1 MVFFYSK
8 ERWQPLPS
16 PRSVKESVKS
26 ETLLSRPALAKIG
39 EFTRKRTAMDREIQ
53 PQRSSGA
60 SDAYTNG
67 MRPAGRSQ
75 PPGRSSFLWATVKRN
90 GFIIALLCAVGLAF
104 LFPSPGAKGGWLHP
118 DLLNNIGVALI
129 LFVQGLAMAVERMKS
144 GAGNWRLHLIVQG
157 FTFLIFP
164 VVGWVFHEVTRVI
177 WPGEPG
183 ALSDGFLY
191 LCVLPSTVST
201 SVVLTTVARGNTA
214 GAIFNAGLS
223 NILGVIFTP
232 LLVRVLMQAS
242 GQMASFGPLLLKITL
257 LTLVPFIVG
266 MGCRIFLRRWADQN
280 RRFLNLLSSAVILI
294 IVYTAFCD
302 SVEGRV
308 WEQFGIGLTLEVLG
322 AVTVLF
328 TTVSLLVLAV
338 SSAVS
343 LSREDFIAAL
353 FCSVKKT
360 LAMGVPLAQLI
371 FGGRANLGLILLP
384 IMFYHPFQ
392 LFVCGLLA
400 NQFAASRSETETRT
414 KISRQANG
422 IASRR
427 LTEL

>member
-1 MVFFYSK
+1 
-8 ERWQPLPS
+8 
-16 PRSVKESVKS
+16 
-26 ETLLSRPALAKIG
+26 
-39 EFTRKRTAMDREIQ
+39 MDQEIQ
-53 PQRSSGA
+53 PQSISGTSNA
-60 SDAYTNG
+60 TSIGVSAA
-67 MRPAGRSQ
+67 RRRQ
-75 PPGRSSFLWATVKRN
+75 QPGRSSFLWTTVKRN

-104 LFPSPGAKGGWLHP
+104 LFPSPGAKGGWLQP

-164 VVGWVFHEVTRVI
+164 VVGWVFHEVTQVI

-183 ALSDGFLY
+183 ALRDGFLY

-232 LLVRVLMQAS
+232 LLVRLLMQAG
-242 GQMASFGPLLLKITL
+242 GQMAAFGPLLLKITL

-266 MGCRIFLRRWADQN
+266 MGCRVFLRHWADQN
-280 RRFLNLLSSAVILI
+280 RRFLNLLSNAVILL

-308 WEQFGIGLTLEVLG
+308 WEKFGIGLTLEVLA
-322 AVTVLF
+322 AVVVLF
-328 TTVSLLVLAV
+328 TTVSLLILAV
-338 SSAVS
+338 SSAVH

-400 NQFAASRSETETRT
+400 NQFSASSKVTEAGTT
-414 KISRQANG
+414 ISRPTDRGAQPNCEARTINP
-422 IASRR
+422 
-427 LTEL
+427 ELQTL

>member
-1 MVFFYSK
+1 M
-8 ERWQPLPS
+8 
-16 PRSVKESVKS
+16 
-26 ETLLSRPALAKIG
+26 SR
-39 EFTRKRTAMDREIQ
+39 
-53 PQRSSGA
+53 
-60 SDAYTNG
+60 
-67 MRPAGRSQ
+67 AGRSQ
-75 PPGRSSFLWATVKRN
+75 QQGRSSFIWATVKRN

-164 VVGWVFHEVTRVI
+164 VVGWVFQEVTRVI

-183 ALSDGFLY
+183 ALRDGFLY

-223 NILGVIFTP
+223 NILGVMFTP
-232 LLVRVLMQAS
+232 LLVRVLMQAG

-257 LTLVPFIVG
+257 LTLVPFVVG
-266 MGCRIFLRRWADQN
+266 MGCRILLRRWADQN
-280 RRFLNLLSSAVILI
+280 RRFLNLLSSAVILL

-322 AVTVLF
+322 AVIVLF

-338 SSAVS
+338 SSAVN

-400 NQFAASRSETETRT
+400 NQFAAQPNPELRT
-414 KISRQANG
+414 LNR
-422 IASRR
+422 
-427 LTEL
+427 ELQTL

>member
-1 MVFFYSK
+1 MDDRIHRRNSATAGTDRPNGVSPTG
-8 ERWQPLPS
+8 RPHLPATG
-16 PRSVKESVKS
+16 R
-26 ETLLSRPALAKIG
+26 
-39 EFTRKRTAMDREIQ
+39 
-53 PQRSSGA
+53 QRS
-60 SDAYTNG
+60 
-67 MRPAGRSQ
+67 
-75 PPGRSSFLWATVKRN
+75 TVSTIVKQN

-104 LFPSPGAKGGWLHP
+104 LFPAAGAKGGWLHP
-118 DLLNNIGVALI
+118 DLINNIGVALI
-129 LFVQGLAMAVERMKS
+129 LFVQGLAMAVERMKA

-164 VVGWVFHEVTRVI
+164 VVGWVFQEGTRAF

-183 ALSDGFLY
+183 ALRDGFLY

-201 SVVLTTVARGNTA
+201 SVVLTSVARGNTP

-223 NILGVIFTP
+223 NILGVMLTP
-232 LLVRVLMQAS
+232 VLVRFLMQAS
-242 GQMASFGPLLLKITL
+242 GQAASFGPLLLKITS

-266 MGCRIFLRRWADQN
+266 MACRMALRKWADQN
-280 RRFLNLLSSAVILI
+280 RRLLNLLSNGVILF

-308 WEQFGIGLTLEVLG
+308 WEKYGVGLTLQVLG
-322 AVTVLF
+322 AVVALF
-328 TTVSLLVLAV
+328 TTVSLLVLGV
-338 SSAVS
+338 SSLVR

-371 FGGRANLGLILLP
+371 FGTHANLGLILLP

-400 NQFAASRSETETRT
+400 NRFAAGAEVVPQIPGRRASSRGAGTCQTFSRSTP
-414 KISRQANG
+414 
-422 IASRR
+422 
-427 LTEL
+427 

>member
-1 MVFFYSK
+1 MDEKIQKQNSAIAGVDGGNAVHPTG
-8 ERWQPLPS
+8 RP
-16 PRSVKESVKS
+16 
-26 ETLLSRPALAKIG
+26 RPALPDRSTVWSIAK
-39 EFTRKRTAMDREIQ
+39 Q
-53 PQRSSGA
+53 
-60 SDAYTNG
+60 
-67 MRPAGRSQ
+67 
-75 PPGRSSFLWATVKRN
+75 N
-90 GFIIALLCAVGLAF
+90 GFIIALLGAVGLAF
-104 LFPSPGAKGGWLHP
+104 LFPSAGAKGGWLHP

-129 LFVQGLAMAVERMKS
+129 LFVQGLAMAVERMKT
-144 GAGNWRLHLIVQG
+144 GAANWRLHLIIQG

-164 VVGWVFHEVTRVI
+164 VVGWVFLEGTQAL

-183 ALSDGFLY
+183 ALRDGFLY

-201 SVVLTTVARGNTA
+201 SVVLTSVARGNTP

-223 NILGVIFTP
+223 NILGVMLTP
-232 LLVRVLMQAS
+232 LLVRFLMQAS
-242 GQMASFGPLLLKITL
+242 GQAAAFGPLLLKITL

-266 MGCRIFLRRWADQN
+266 MACRTIIRQWADQH
-280 RRFLNLLSSAVILI
+280 RRWLNLLSNGVILF

-308 WEQFGIGLTLEVLG
+308 WEKYGISLTIEVLG
-322 AVTVLF
+322 AVAILF
-328 TTVSLLVLAV
+328 TTVSLLVLGV
-338 SSAVS
+338 SSAAH

-371 FGGRANLGLILLP
+371 FGTHANLGLILLP

-400 NQFAASRSETETRT
+400 NRFASQQPEVALMDNRKPETWPRKQVAMAGAGRAGLASETPSKE
-414 KISRQANG
+414 G
-422 IASRR
+422 
-427 LTEL
+427 

>member
-1 MVFFYSK
+1 MKSAT
-8 ERWQPLPS
+8 LP
-16 PRSVKESVKS
+16 PRSDILEVGDW
-26 ETLLSRPALAKIG
+26 AW
-39 EFTRKRTAMDREIQ
+39 KRSAMAPEIQ
-53 PQRSSGA
+53 HQRSSETSA
-60 SDAYTNG
+60 SSSNG
-67 MRPAGRSQ
+67 VGPAIQSRRQARPNL
-75 PPGRSSFLWATVKRN
+75 LWTTLKRN

-104 LFPSPGAKGGWLHP
+104 LFPSAGAKGGWLHP

-129 LFVQGLAMAVERMKS
+129 LFVQGLAMAVERMKT

-157 FTFLIFP
+157 FTFLVFP
-164 VVGWVFHEVTRVI
+164 VVGWVFSEVTRVI

-183 ALSDGFLY
+183 GLRDGFLY

-201 SVVLTTVARGNTA
+201 SVVLTTVARGNTP
-214 GAIFNAGLS
+214 GAIFNAGVS
-223 NILGVIFTP
+223 NILGVMFTP

-242 GQMASFGPLLLKITL
+242 GQMTSFGPLLLKITL

-266 MGCRIFLRRWADQN
+266 MGCRVFLRRWADQN
-280 RRFLNLLSSAVILI
+280 RRFLNLLSNGVILL

-302 SVEGRV
+302 SVEGKV
-308 WEQFGIGLTLEVLG
+308 WEQYGIGLTLEVLG
-322 AVTVLF
+322 AVIVLF

-338 SSAVS
+338 SSAVR

-371 FGGRANLGLILLP
+371 FGARANLGLILLP

-400 NQFAASRSETETRT
+400 NQFAASHNETAAGT
-414 KISRQANG
+414 KISRKDAKTQ
-422 IASRR
+422 R
-427 LTEL
+427 LLVQN